1 MSPSFETDRCADIQ
15 QDLEAYLDGG
25 LSTIRV
31 HEIEGHLSDCQ
42 ACLTQ
47 MHLAKEIQNE
57 LRALPELDAP
67 APVIQSI
74 YDQTVRAEEPGRSLT
89 GWLGRWSQPVW
100 ATLAAASLVLVLGLA
115 LLNRGTSAPDQPDQ
129 ATIAQ
134 ATAEARFALA
144 QVGFA
149 TRKAGLAVRDK
160 ALRDQI
166 VLPTQRSLAESL
178 GRDPEN
184 SSGSLDEGV
193 DDV

>member
-1 MSPSFETDRCADIQ
+1 MSPSFETHRCADIQ
-15 QDLEAYLDGG
+15 HDLEAYLDGG

-31 HEIEGHLSDCQ
+31 HEIEAHISKCQ

-47 MHLAKEIQNE
+47 MHLAREIQNE
-57 LRALPELDAP
+57 LHALPEFDAP

-74 YDQTVRAEEPGRSLT
+74 YDQTVRAGEPGTSLT
-89 GWLGRWSQPVW
+89 DLFGRWSRPVW
-100 ATLAAASLVLVLGLA
+100 ATLAAASLALVLGLT
-115 LLNRGTSAPDQPDQ
+115 LLNHGTTAPDQPDQ

-134 ATAEARFALA
+134 ATTEARFALA

-149 TRKAGLAVRDK
+149 TRKAGLAVRDR

-184 SSGSLDEGV
+184 HSGSLDEGV

>member
-1 MSPSFETDRCADIQ
+1 MSPSFETDRCAAIQ

-74 YDQTVRAEEPGRSLT
+74 YDQTVRAEEPGRSLA

-100 ATLAAASLVLVLGLA
+100 ATLAAAS
-115 LLNRGTSAPDQPDQ
+115 SA
-129 ATIAQ
+129 
-134 ATAEARFALA
+134 R
-144 QVGFA
+144 
-149 TRKAGLAVRDK
+149 R
-160 ALRDQI
+160 
-166 VLPTQRSLAESL
+166 
-178 GRDPEN
+178 
-184 SSGSLDEGV
+184 
-193 DDV
+193 